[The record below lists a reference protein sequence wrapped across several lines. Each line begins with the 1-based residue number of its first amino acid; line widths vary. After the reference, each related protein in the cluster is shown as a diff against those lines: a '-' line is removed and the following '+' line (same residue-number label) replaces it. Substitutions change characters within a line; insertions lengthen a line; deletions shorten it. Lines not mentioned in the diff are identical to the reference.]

1 MTYDLLHQAIMWAM
15 GGMTLLLLFV
25 AIERGIF
32 FSSAL
37 SEGRA
42 MEAYIRSHLV
52 DGNLREEVL
61 NKFVD
66 AKSPQVI
73 AIREVIKS
81 GQLAKDDME
90 YLVQAQ
96 FADSQPT
103 INARLWILETI
114 ATMAPLMGL
123 LGTIFGIV
131 DAFLALS
138 QGGGN
143 SDPVMVSRGIGA
155 ALFAT
160 AFGIAIAL
168 FAFMF
173 SNFFNAKA
181 TQVSAQIKR
190 ASLRYL
196 AHR

>member
-1 MTYDLLHQAIMWAM
+1 MTMLM
-15 GGMTLLLLFV
+15 LFV

-32 FSSAL
+32 FSRAL
-37 SEGRA
+37 SEGRT
-42 MEAYIRSHLV
+42 MEEYIRSHLV

-66 AKSPQVI
+66 AKSPQVV

-96 FADSQPT
+96 FADAQPT
-103 INARLWILETI
+103 INARLWIMETI

-143 SDPVMVSRGIGA
+143 SDPAMVSRGIGA

-173 SNFFNAKA
+173 SNFYNAKA
-181 TQVSAQIKR
+181 AQVSAQIKR

>member
-15 GGMTLLLLFV
+15 GGMTMLMLFV

-32 FSSAL
+32 FSNAL
-37 SEGRA
+37 SEGRT
-42 MEAYIRSHLV
+42 MEDYIRSHLV

-66 AKSPQVI
+66 AKSPQVV

-96 FADSQPT
+96 YADAQPT
-103 INARLWILETI
+103 IHARLWIMETI

-138 QGGGN
+138 QGGAS
-143 SDPVMVSRGIGA
+143 SDPTMVSRGIGA

>member
-15 GGMTLLLLFV
+15 GGMTALLLFV

-32 FSSAL
+32 FSNAL
-37 SEGRA
+37 SEGRT
-42 MEAYIRSHLV
+42 MEQYIRSHLA

-61 NKFVD
+61 TEFAN
-66 AKSPQVI
+66 AKSPQVA
-73 AIREVIKS
+73 AICEVIKS

-96 FADSQPT
+96 YADAQPS
-103 INARLWILETI
+103 IQARLWVLETI

-138 QGGGN
+138 QGGAS
-143 SDPVMVSRGIGA
+143 SDPAHVSSGIGA

>member
-15 GGMTLLLLFV
+15 GGMTILLLFV

-32 FSSAL
+32 FSNAL
-37 SEGRA
+37 SEGRT
-42 MEAYIRSHLV
+42 MEQYIRSHLA

-61 NKFVD
+61 TEFAN
-66 AKSPQVI
+66 AKSPQVA

-96 FADSQPT
+96 YADAQPS
-103 INARLWILETI
+103 IQARLWVLETI

-138 QGGGN
+138 QGGAS
-143 SDPVMVSRGIGA
+143 SDPAHVSSGIGA

>member
-1 MTYDLLHQAIMWAM
+1 MTYDLLHQAIMLAM

-25 AIERGIF
+25 AFERGIF
-32 FSSAL
+32 FSKAL
-37 SEGRA
+37 GEGRK
-42 MEAYIRSHLV
+42 MEQYIRSHLA

-61 NKFVD
+61 TEFAN

-73 AIREVIKS
+73 AIREVIRT
-81 GQLAKDDME
+81 GQMAKDDME
-90 YLVQAQ
+90 YFVQAQ
-96 FADSQPT
+96 YADAQPD
-103 INARLWILETI
+103 IHARLWIMETI

-138 QGGGN
+138 QGGAS
-143 SDPVMVSRGIGA
+143 SDPAIVSRGIGA

>member
-25 AIERGIF
+25 SFERGIF
-32 FSSAL
+32 FSKAL
-37 SEGRA
+37 GEGRR
-42 MEAYIRSHLV
+42 MEQFIRSHLA
-52 DGNLREEVL
+52 DSNLQEEIL
-61 NKFVD
+61 TEFAN
-66 AKSPQVI
+66 AKSPQVV

-90 YLVQAQ
+90 YLVQAEY
-96 FADSQPT
+96 ADAQPD
-103 INARLWILETI
+103 IHARLWMLETI

-131 DAFLALS
+131 DAFFALS
-138 QGGGN
+138 QGGGS
-143 SDPVMVSRGIGA
+143 SDPAMVSRGIGA

-173 SNFFNAKA
+173 NNFFNAKA
-181 TQVSAQIKR
+181 IQVSAQIKR
-190 ASLRYL
+190 AALRYL

>member
-1 MTYDLLHQAIMWAM
+1 MWAM
-15 GGMTLLLLFV
+15 GGMTALLLFV

-32 FSSAL
+32 FSNAL
-37 SEGRA
+37 SEGRT
-42 MEAYIRSHLV
+42 MEQYIRSHLA

-61 NKFVD
+61 TEFAN
-66 AKSPQVI
+66 AKSPQVA

-96 FADSQPT
+96 YADAQPS
-103 INARLWILETI
+103 IQARLWVLETI

-138 QGGGN
+138 QGGAS
-143 SDPVMVSRGIGA
+143 SDPAHVSSGIGA

-173 SNFFNAKA
+173 NNFFSAKA
-181 TQVSAQIKR
+181 TQISAQIKR

>member
-15 GGMTLLLLFV
+15 GGMTVLLLFV

-32 FSSAL
+32 FSGAL
-37 SEGRA
+37 SEGRM
-42 MEAYIRSHLV
+42 MEDYIRSHLV

-66 AKSPQVI
+66 AKSPQVV

-96 FADSQPT
+96 YADAQPT
-103 INARLWILETI
+103 IHARLWIMETI

-138 QGGGN
+138 QGGAS
-143 SDPVMVSRGIGA
+143 SDPAMVSRGIGA

-173 SNFFNAKA
+173 GNFFNAKA

>member
-1 MTYDLLHQAIMWAM
+1 MSYDLLHQAIMWAM
-15 GGMTLLLLFV
+15 GGITLLLIYV
-25 AIERGIF
+25 AVERGIF
-32 FSSAL
+32 FNTVMR
-37 SEGRA
+37 EGRA
-42 MEAYIRSHLV
+42 LEQYLVSHLA
-52 DGNLREEVL
+52 DRNLRDEMLAEFANARGPQAL
-61 NKFVD
+61 
-66 AKSPQVI
+66 AIRQVI
-73 AIREVIKS
+73 QAGE
-81 GQLAKDDME
+81 LPKDEME

-96 FADSQPT
+96 YADATPT

-131 DAFLALS
+131 DAFLAMS
-138 QGGGN
+138 QGGAS
-143 SDPVMVSRGIGA
+143 SDPVQVSRGIGA

-181 TQVSAQIKR
+181 TQVSSQIKR